1 MKIITGSAKGMN
13 LQTLEGDATRPTSQR
28 VKEAVFSM
36 IQFEIEGATVLDV
49 FAGCGQLGLE
59 ALSRG
64 AKKATFCDLSRD
76 AVDIIIA
83 NAKKTKLFDRCRVS
97 CCDYKQMIRGLAG
110 KESFDFI
117 FIDPP
122 YKDKVIPNVLR
133 ELLKADIIADGAKI
147 ICESSDADVFY
158 ADEELSRGFDVFK
171 QSKYSI
177 SYITVLTLKND
188 EE

>member
-49 FAGCGQLGLE
+49 FGGSGQLGLE

-83 NAKKTKLFDRCRVS
+83 NAKKTRLFDRCRVS
-97 CCDYKQMIRGLAG
+97 CCDYKQMIKGLSG
-110 KESFDFI
+110 KELFDFV

-122 YKDKVIPNVLR
+122 YKDKIIPNVLR
-133 ELLKADIIADGAKI
+133 ELLRAEILANGAKI
-147 ICESSDADVFY
+147 ICESADNDVFCG
-158 ADEELSRGFDVFK
+158 DEDLSAQFDIFK

-177 SYITVLTLKND
+177 SYVTVLTLKND

>member
-83 NAKKTKLFDRCRVS
+83 NAKKTRLFDRCRVS

-133 ELLKADIIADGAKI
+133 ELLKADVIADGAKI
-147 ICESSDADVFY
+147 ICESSDADVFC
-158 ADEELSRGFDVFK
+158 ADEKLSREFDVFK